1 MPATYNF
8 NDLARHLRL
17 LLRNGPPVM
26 QAVDYAMLR
35 QAVALIG
42 SLTKEERDRPL
53 LLLHSPSRWS
63 RAERGSGVNVL
74 SVQSVNRLWREM
86 SAVASRFHL

>member
-1 MPATYNF
+1 MPATCSF

-17 LLRNGPPVM
+17 LLRNGAPVL
-26 QAVDYAMLR
+26 QAGDYPMLR

-42 SLTKEERDRPL
+42 SLTKEERDKPHL
-53 LLLHSPSRWS
+53 LPPSRWS

-74 SVQSVNRLWREM
+74 SWESMNQLWREM
-86 SAVASRFHL
+86 ASVASHFDS